1 MPQSD
6 SNQNKG
12 DLIDIKDAKE
22 SMNRCEDAMKA
33 NEDEL
38 AQAEKDISD
47 KVQVRRQQ
55 KVKEEK
61 ETSQSMDDIKGK
73 VRELNDE
80 MHKQQD
86 EIAANSVAG
95 GVAGGAAGRHK
106 DSNSLCHEN
115 R

>member
-1 MPQSD
+1 
-6 SNQNKG
+6 
-12 DLIDIKDAKE
+12 
-22 SMNRCEDAMKA
+22 
-33 NEDEL
+33 
-38 AQAEKDISD
+38 
-47 KVQVRRQQ
+47 
-55 KVKEEK
+55 
-61 ETSQSMDDIKGK
+61 MDDIKGK

-95 GVAGGAAGRHK
+95 GVAGGAAGSHK